1 MSYQKLFGDPF
12 NPKKAPY
19 RRSPPSN
26 FFMDLKKSL
35 KKLLCL
41 NVFQPKKPPP
51 RRYSSSANFPLLDQS
66 IIEPLVLNIGDQCW
80 KFKAGEW
87 VTESHILPR
96 ENEVQL
102 LKRRHVLLKKEKKS
116 LICKGEIL
124 LDMLTEKTL
133 EYQKMTNGVVEFQQ
147 RKNLKKTRKTQ
158 LFGKK
163 PSKHWDAS
171 LSSLPEARGGA
182 AGCSS
187 DGCFSLG
194 GTCRLHCCWLPSHL
208 LQFYQ
213 NTRETE
219 LGLEYEHPV
228 LNIEGQ
234 I

>member
-171 LSSLPEARGGA
+171 LSSLPE
-182 AGCSS
+182 
-187 DGCFSLG
+187 
-194 GTCRLHCCWLPSHL
+194 
-208 LQFYQ
+208 FYQ